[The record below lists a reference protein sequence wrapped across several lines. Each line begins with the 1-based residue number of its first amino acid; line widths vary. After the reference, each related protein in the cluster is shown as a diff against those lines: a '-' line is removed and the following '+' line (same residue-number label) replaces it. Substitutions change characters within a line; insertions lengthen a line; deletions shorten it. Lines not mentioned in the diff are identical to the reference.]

1 MRGRILA
8 LISCAK
14 KKADRRCSARELYSA
29 SPFFR
34 KALSVAEA
42 VSDTVYVLSA
52 KHGLVELSDHLS
64 PYEKTLVGASR
75 KIQKEWSAKV
85 YEALRRT
92 KPYREAGTILW
103 FAGMDYRRYLSEKIL
118 EDDKRSVIP
127 LKGLSQG
134 PQEARLKELQGMIKS
149 RLKTELIRLSGKSA

>member
-1 MRGRILA
+1 MNARILA
-8 LISCAK
+8 LISCTK

-42 VSDTVYVLSA
+42 VSDKIYVLSA

-75 KIQKEWSAKV
+75 KIQKEWSEKV
-85 YEALRRT
+85 YKSLNRT
-92 KPYREAGTILW
+92 RPYREAGTILW
-103 FAGMDYRRYLSEKIL
+103 FAGMDYRRYLSEKIR
-118 EDDKRSVIP
+118 DDGKRSVIP
-127 LKGLSQG
+127 LEGLSQG
-134 PQEARLKELQGMIKS
+134 PQGARLKKLQGMTKG
-149 RLKTELIRLSGKSA
+149 RVKAELFP

>member
-1 MRGRILA
+1 MGVRILA
-8 LISCAK
+8 LISCTK

-42 VSDTVYVLSA
+42 VSDKVYVLSA
-52 KHGLVELSDHLS
+52 KHGLVDLSDHLS

-75 KIQKEWSAKV
+75 KIQKEWSEKV
-85 YEALRRT
+85 YESLKRT
-92 KPYREAGTILW
+92 RAYREAGTILW
-103 FAGMDYRRYLSEKIL
+103 VAGMDYRRYLSEMFR
-118 EDDKRSVIP
+118 EDGKRSVIP

-134 PQEARLKELQGMIKS
+134 LQGARLKKLQGMAES
-149 RLKTELIRLSGKSA
+149 RLKTELIRSRSKST